1 MSNQYVVESGR
12 PPSYLRTAHAQKMK
26 KVEFAMPCHAKLDMA
41 RTSVGA
47 VVEPARVSRV
57 ARAVAEAGVPARLDA
72 AALIVCMYSQRLQN
86 AHSIPATWN
95 RCGDCKFAC
104 WDSVDDGDSLVS
116 AEPAWIQLQ
125 AASVVTRWIN
135 ATATQDQVASCLLP
149 RGSLMQQKASGT
161 GGASL
166 AAWIM
171 MGANSGRI
179 NTGDIKGPRR
189 FRGICSPRGWEP
201 YKQDA

>member
-1 MSNQYVVESGR
+1 MQVV
-12 PPSYLRTAHAQKMK
+12 
-26 KVEFAMPCHAKLDMA
+26 
-41 RTSVGA
+41 
-47 VVEPARVSRV
+47 
-57 ARAVAEAGVPARLDA
+57 
-72 AALIVCMYSQRLQN
+72 
-86 AHSIPATWN
+86 
-95 RCGDCKFAC
+95 C
-104 WDSVDDGDSLVS
+104 WDSVDDGDGLVS

-179 NTGDIKGPRR
+179 NTGDIKGPVASAESVVLGVGNPTNNTLDSSRCIMLPWLHGSADQHHR
-189 FRGICSPRGWEP
+189 LLQTRQGVGIQQSRLLVFS
-201 YKQDA
+201 AL